1 MTELNAK
8 DIFKILENLENNK
21 NINNF
26 IITTHVNPDGDAIG
40 SALGMFELLVKLN
53 KKARIINISPTPDE
67 LKFLDKNNI
76 IELFDSEKHSGLFN
90 RNTCTII
97 VDLNDPKR
105 LGKIGELCLSSGEII
120 VIDHHL
126 FPKAFANHYFMDVN
140 SASTAE
146 MIWKIWQESKQS
158 LSKLAS
164 DAIYVG
170 IMTDTGSF
178 RYDRTVAQTFR
189 TCADLL
195 DQGADPEYLYN
206 MIYNRNSYVGLK
218 LLGVALNSIELHYDG
233 KLAIMPLP
241 KKIFKETGASEE
253 DTEGF
258 SSQGLKI
265 EGVKVAITITEL
277 ASRDE
282 LRISFRSRDGISIR
296 ELAEE
301 FGGGGHGYASGARA
315 KNSDFDEIKAKLIE
329 SAKVLF

>member
-8 DIFKILENLENNK
+8 DIFKILENLESNK

-40 SALGMFELLVKLN
+40 SALGMFELLIKLN
-53 KKARIINISPTPDE
+53 KKARIINISPTPNE
-67 LKFLDKNNI
+67 LKFLDRNNI
-76 IELFDSEKHSGLFN
+76 IEHFEKQKHSELFDK
-90 RNTCTII
+90 NTCVII

-105 LGKIGELCLSSGEII
+105 LGEIGDLCLESGEII

-146 MIWKIWQESKQS
+146 IIWKIWQESKQS

-164 DAIYVG
+164 EAIYVG

-189 TCADLL
+189 ICADLL
-195 DQGADPEYLYN
+195 DHGADPEYLYN
-206 MIYNRNSYVGLK
+206 MIYNRNSYEGLK
-218 LLGVALNSIELHYDG
+218 LLGVALNSIELHYEG

-241 KKIFKETGASEE
+241 KKIFEETGASED

-265 EGVKVAITITEL
+265 EGVKVAITITEIK
-277 ASRDE
+277 SRDE

-301 FGGGGHGYASGARA
+301 FGGGGHGYASGARVE
-315 KNSDFDEIKAKLIE
+315 NSNFDEMKAELIE